1 MNTQDKYQALVKIQ
15 SQLQE
20 WAARQ
25 PEDHY
30 KKYGNKEIIE
40 ALQLSKKLVDL
51 AKLDI
56 ANEEAQCLALYDV
69 QYNDSCDTLGIQNI
83 Q

>member
-1 MNTQDKYQALVKIQ
+1 MNKQNKYEALVKIQ

-40 ALQLSKKLVDL
+40 ALQLSKKLLSFAAMDVM
-51 AKLDI
+51 A
-56 ANEEAQCLALYDV
+56 EEAQNLGLYDV